1 MMLMELVYGIDI
13 ENFMG
18 NLFYV
23 LLIFIIFDVVTGLL
37 RAGKDRKVNS
47 SINFDGLI
55 RKAGEMLGVVFL
67 TFVDLYLNTDGIIT
81 KTGVGLL
88 IIYESISIVENFKQI
103 GIDFE
108 FIMKYFDKDKYKDER
123 GR

>member
-1 MMLMELVYGIDI
+1 MELVYGIDI